1 MAEEKKVKARVKFR
15 VPAGKATPAP
25 PVGSALGAHGVNMQE
40 FINPFNDATRDL
52 GNVIVPVQV
61 TIYED
66 RSMTFTTKTPP
77 VAGLIRDGA
86 GVAKGSG
93 VPHKDKVGVLSQA
106 KLREI
111 AEIKMP
117 DLNANDID
125 AAMKVVAGTARSMG
139 ITIEG
144 QE

>member
-25 PVGSALGAHGVNMQE
+25 PVGSMLGAHGVNMQD
-40 FINPFNDATRDL
+40 FINPFNDQTRDL

-77 VAGLIRDGA
+77 VAGMIRDAA
-86 GVAKGSG
+86 GVQKGSG
-93 VPHKDKVGVLSQA
+93 VPNKTKVGTLSKA
-106 KLREI
+106 KLQEI
-111 AEIKMP
+111 AEAKMP
-117 DLNANDID
+117 DLNANDIE

-139 ITIEG
+139 IEVEG

>member
-1 MAEEKKVKARVKFR
+1 MAVEKKVKARVKFR

-25 PVGSALGAHGVNMQE
+25 PVGSSLGAHGVNMQD
-40 FINPFNDATRDL
+40 FINPFNDQTRDL

-77 VAGLIRDGA
+77 VAGMIRDA
-86 GVAKGSG
+86 VGVAKGSG
-93 VPHKDKVGVLSQA
+93 VPHKEKVGELSLVS
-106 KLREI
+106 LREI
-111 AEIKMP
+111 AEAKMP

-144 QE
+144 AE